1 LEITGVP
8 DSAAITCFSAVHA
21 GFGLAPRRF
30 RTGHAELSWIARGA
44 SIAAAFL
51 IDAGIEGREAT
62 ERVAPS
68 ASKPFLDSF
77 NAHAQNR

>member
-1 LEITGVP
+1 M
-8 DSAAITCFSAVHA
+8 
-21 GFGLAPRRF
+21 
-30 RTGHAELSWIARGA
+30 WIARGA
-44 SIAAAFL
+44 AIAEAFSI
-51 IDAGIEGREAT
+51 DTGIEGREAT